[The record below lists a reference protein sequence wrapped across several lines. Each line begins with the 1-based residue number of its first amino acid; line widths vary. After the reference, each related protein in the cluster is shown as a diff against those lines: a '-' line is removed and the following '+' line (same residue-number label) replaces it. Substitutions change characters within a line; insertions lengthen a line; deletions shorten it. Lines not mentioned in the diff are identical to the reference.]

1 MVTISGYYENLMNA
15 QDKLSEIVEN
25 DDTERTDLEWEQW
38 VADTIR
44 MLSEEFDVSVID
56 LDEFYQFI

>member
-38 VADTIR
+38 VADTIH

>member
-1 MVTISGYYENLMNA
+1 MMISCYYENLINA
-15 QDKLSEIVEN
+15 QDKLSEIIEN

-38 VADTIR
+38 VGDTIR
-44 MLSEEFDVSVID
+44 MLSEEFGVSVVD

>member
-25 DDTERTDLEWEQW
+25 DDTERTDLEWDQW
-38 VADTIR
+38 VDDTIR
-44 MLSEEFDVSVID
+44 MLSEEFGVSVID

>member
-1 MVTISGYYENLMNA
+1 MISCYYENLMNA
-15 QDKLSEIVEN
+15 QDKLSEIIEN

-38 VADTIR
+38 VGDTIR
-44 MLSEEFDVSVID
+44 MLSEEFGVSVVD

>member
-15 QDKLSEIVEN
+15 QNKLSDIIES
-25 DDTERTDLEWEQW
+25 DDAERTDLEWEQW
-38 VADTIR
+38 VGDTIR

-56 LDEFYQFI
+56 LYEFYQFI

>member
-1 MVTISGYYENLMNA
+1 MISCYYENLMNA
-15 QDKLSEIVEN
+15 QDKLSEIIEN

-38 VADTIR
+38 VGDTIR
-44 MLSEEFDVSVID
+44 MLSEEFGVSVID

>member
-38 VADTIR
+38 VGDTIR

>member
-1 MVTISGYYENLMNA
+1 MMISCYYENLMKA
-15 QDKLSEIVEN
+15 QDKLSEIIEN

-38 VADTIR
+38 VGDTIR
-44 MLSEEFDVSVID
+44 MLSEEFGVSVID

>member
-1 MVTISGYYENLMNA
+1 MMISCYYENLMNA
-15 QDKLSEIVEN
+15 QDKLSEIIEN

-38 VADTIR
+38 VGDTIR
-44 MLSEEFDVSVID
+44 MLSKEFGVSVID

>member
-1 MVTISGYYENLMNA
+1 MMISCYYENLMNA
-15 QDKLSEIVEN
+15 QNKLSEIIEN

-38 VADTIR
+38 VGDTIR
-44 MLSEEFDVSVID
+44 MLSEEFGVSVID

>member
-1 MVTISGYYENLMNA
+1 MNA
-15 QDKLSEIVEN
+15 QDKLSEIIEN

-38 VADTIR
+38 VGDTIR
-44 MLSEEFDVSVID
+44 MLSEEFGVSVID

>member
-15 QDKLSEIVEN
+15 QNKLSDIIES
-25 DDTERTDLEWEQW
+25 DDAERTDLEWEQW
-38 VADTIR
+38 VGDTIR

>member
-1 MVTISGYYENLMNA
+1 MISCYYENLMKA
-15 QDKLSEIVEN
+15 QDKLSEIIEN

-38 VADTIR
+38 VGDTIR
-44 MLSEEFDVSVID
+44 MLSEEFGVSVVD

>member
-15 QDKLSEIVEN
+15 QDKLSDIIES
-25 DDTERTDLEWEQW
+25 DDAERTDLEWEQW
-38 VADTIR
+38 VGDTIR

>member
-1 MVTISGYYENLMNA
+1 MMISSCYYENLMNA
-15 QDKLSEIVEN
+15 QNKLSEIIEN

-38 VADTIR
+38 VGDTIR
-44 MLSEEFDVSVID
+44 MLSEEFGVSVID

>member
-1 MVTISGYYENLMNA
+1 MMISCYYENLMNA
-15 QDKLSEIVEN
+15 QDKLSEIIEN

-38 VADTIR
+38 VGDTIR
-44 MLSEEFDVSVID
+44 MLSEEFGVSVID

>member
-1 MVTISGYYENLMNA
+1 MMISCYYENLMNA
-15 QDKLSEIVEN
+15 QDKLSEIIES

-38 VADTIR
+38 VGDTIR
-44 MLSEEFDVSVID
+44 MLSKEFDVSVID

>member
-1 MVTISGYYENLMNA
+1 MMISRYYENLMNA
-15 QDKLSEIVEN
+15 QDKLSEIIEN

-38 VADTIR
+38 VGDTIR
-44 MLSEEFDVSVID
+44 MLSKEFGVSVID

>member
-38 VADTIR
+38 VGDTIR
-44 MLSEEFDVSVID
+44 MLSEEFNVSVID

>member
-1 MVTISGYYENLMNA
+1 MISCYYENLINA
-15 QDKLSEIVEN
+15 QDKLSEIIEN

-38 VADTIR
+38 VGDTIR
-44 MLSEEFDVSVID
+44 MLSEEFGVSVVD

>member
-15 QDKLSEIVEN
+15 QDKLSDIIES
-25 DDTERTDLEWEQW
+25 DDAERTDLEWEQW
-38 VADTIR
+38 VGDTIR
-44 MLSEEFDVSVID
+44 MLAEEFDVSVID